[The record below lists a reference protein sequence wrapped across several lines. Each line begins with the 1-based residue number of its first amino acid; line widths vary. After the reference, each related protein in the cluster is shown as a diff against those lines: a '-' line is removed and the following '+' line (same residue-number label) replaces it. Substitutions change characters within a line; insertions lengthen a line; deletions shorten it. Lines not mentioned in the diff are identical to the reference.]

1 MYGWGSRLTMAFT
14 GKFVYMA
21 YHFIVLRLNSFVL
34 RVDSERWEFE
44 KSVSFLAFLLVSR
57 GC

>member
-21 YHFIVLRLNSFVL
+21 HYFIVLRLNPFVL
-34 RVDSERWEFE
+34 RVDRKGWWFE
-44 KSVSFLAFLLVSR
+44 HSVS
-57 GC
+57 